1 MKATG
6 NTKSIII
13 CVNNWKTIQN
23 FNKTKRFIK
32 SKLPR
37 NDEFKENFWNWTFV
51 KIFHDIL

>member
-51 KIFHDIL
+51 KIFS